1 MKGLALHIAVFV
13 LLLALFSMVALI
25 SSWPDKSADDDQV
38 SHLSG
43 NPNAPIPNSI
53 LAACNRTD
61 RLSGNAE
68 QPEFE
73 RERASASAS
82 IVAGISR
89 PSDDPDKPKPQA
101 RSAHGRAN
109 YLSKDEDE
117 DSADPKDDFVY
128 TDDVVE

>member
-13 LLLALFSMVALI
+13 LLLALFSMVALT
-25 SSWPDKSADDDQV
+25 SSWPDKLAADDQV

-53 LAACNRTD
+53 SAACNRTD

-73 RERASASAS
+73 RERASAS

-109 YLSKDEDE
+109 YLSKDENE

>member
-1 MKGLALHIAVFV
+1 MKDLALYIAVFV
-13 LLLALFSMVALI
+13 LLLALFSMVALT
-25 SSWPDKSADDDQV
+25 SSWPDKFAGDQV

-53 LAACNRTD
+53 SAACNRTD

-73 RERASASAS
+73 RERASAS

-109 YLSKDEDE
+109 YLSKDKDE
-117 DSADPKDDFVY
+117 EVDSADPKDDFVY